1 MRRSLF
7 AVLLFLILAGCGQDG
22 ARAPFAESRTP
33 PSIAPRFYPPNGWA
47 WGYVRVGDGPVQ
59 RYGVLAPPVA
69 PRATVVILTGYS
81 EPAEKWF
88 ETVRDLNAAGY
99 TAWVLERQGQGGSE
113 RATPWRDLGHLDS
126 FETDAAALRALV
138 KVVIRP
144 SGETPLVVLG
154 HSDGALVALRALQ
167 AGLPTDGLMLSSPA
181 FALNNLPHL
190 PTDPRQ
196 TTLWASRLKLG
207 WLKAPGAPGW
217 RRDGHD
223 SVALGLT
230 SDRLRGAVQQAWLT
244 ANPDLRMGAPS
255 MGWMAAFYQA
265 ADRTQ
270 AEAARVQA
278 PVLLLRGEKDRV
290 APSPPATSACAAIVD
305 CQSVT
310 FPAGRHELH
319 MESNA
324 VREAWLVQIKA
335 FVSARIVSNAQRHK
349 G

>member
-1 MRRSLF
+1 MRRPLLAILF
-7 AVLLFLILAGCGQDG
+7 FLTLAGCGQDG

-33 PSIAPRFYPPNGWA
+33 PSIAPRFYAPDGWA
-47 WGYVRVGDGPVQ
+47 WGYVRVGAGLVQ
-59 RYGVLAPPVA
+59 RYGVSAPPVA
-69 PRATVVILTGYS
+69 PRATVVILTGYG

-88 ETVRDLNAAGY
+88 ETVRRLNMAGY
-99 TAWVLERQGQGGSE
+99 AAWVLERQGQGGSE

-154 HSDGALVALRALQ
+154 HSDGAVVALRAVQ
-167 AGLPTDGLMLSSPA
+167 TGLPTDGLMLSSPA

-217 RRDGHD
+217 RRDGQG

-244 ANPDLRMGAPS
+244 ANPDLRIGAPS
-255 MGWMAAFYQA
+255 LGWMAALYEA
-265 ADRTQ
+265 ADRAQ
-270 AEAARVQA
+270 AEAARVRA
-278 PVLLLRGEKDRV
+278 PVLLLRGGEDRLT
-290 APSPPATSACAAIVD
+290 ASARATSACVAFAD
-305 CQSVT
+305 CRNVT
-310 FPAGRHELH
+310 FPGGRHELH
-319 MESNA
+319 MESDA
-324 VREAWLVQIKA
+324 VREAWLGQVEA
-335 FVSARIVSNAQRHK
+335 FVRARILAKAPRHK